1 MAALDENLKKIFL
14 KAKKKKV
21 ELSHLEE
28 MNFCF

>member
-1 MAALDENLKKIFL
+1 MAALEEGLKKIFL
-14 KAKKKKV
+14 AAKKKKG